1 MPAPHPFRFGIL
13 AEHVQTRE
21 QLLGTARRAEETG
34 YATLLIRDH
43 FLPEPFGHQLAP
55 LAALATVAAHTTTLR
70 VGSLVFAN
78 DYRPPVMLA
87 HEAATLDLLSGGRFE
102 LGLGTGFLQAE
113 YDRAGLSLDPPGAR
127 VTRFAASLRAL
138 KALFADGPVP
148 CGGEHGALAGV
159 EGFPRPVQRPHPPIL
174 VGAGGRRMLELAARE
189 ADIIGLLTTS
199 TANGVLSTDPSTRLA
214 PVVAR
219 QLSWIRA
226 AAGARLDALELS
238 LVVSVVVDA
247 DRRRAAAEFARARG
261 WDGIC
266 PEDVLAMPSVFIGS
280 PEQIVEEMHARRER
294 YGFSYYVIS
303 DRGLETAA
311 PLVARLA
318 GR

>member
-1 MPAPHPFRFGIL
+1 MPAAHPFRFGIL

-21 QLLGTARRAEETG
+21 QLLRTARRAEAAG
-34 YATLLIRDH
+34 YATFLIRDH

-87 HEAATLDLLSGGRFE
+87 HETATLDLLSCGRFE

-113 YDRAGLSLDPPGAR
+113 YDRAGLSLDPPR
-127 VTRFAASLRAL
+127 VRVQRFAEALRVL
-138 KALFADGPVP
+138 KSLFAGEPAPRDGHHEAP
-148 CGGEHGALAGV
+148 AGM
-159 EGFPRPVQRPHPPIL
+159 EGFPTPVQRPHPPIL
-174 VGAGGRRMLELAARE
+174 VGAGGRRMLQLAARE

-199 TANGVLSTDPSTRLA
+199 TAHGVLSTDPSTRLA
-214 PVVAR
+214 PAVAR
-219 QLSWIRA
+219 QLSWIRE
-226 AAGARLDALELS
+226 AAGARLDAVELS
-238 LVVSVVVDA
+238 LVATVVIA
-247 DRRRAAAEFARARG
+247 DDRQQAATDFARARG

-280 PEQIVEEMHARRER
+280 LGQVVEELHARRER

-303 DRGLETAA
+303 DRDLETVA
-311 PLVARLA
+311 PLVDRLA